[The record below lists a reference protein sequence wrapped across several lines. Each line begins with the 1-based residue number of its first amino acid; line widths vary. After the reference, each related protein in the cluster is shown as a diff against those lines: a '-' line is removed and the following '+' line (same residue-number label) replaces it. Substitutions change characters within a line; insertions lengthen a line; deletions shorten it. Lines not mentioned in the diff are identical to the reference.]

1 MSHAGCSPE
10 CLSEVTRFVCWQCG
24 TTFGEALHWRQGLPE
39 LRDCD
44 ACRERA
50 SAVAKEAR
58 S

>member
-1 MSHAGCSPE
+1 MAHAGCSSE
-10 CLSEVTRFVCWQCG
+10 CQSEVTRFVCWRCG